1 MNPYQELA
9 DGIVRRAVSDY
20 TIALKRLQKG
30 YEVSLEIYEL
40 EDFFRSAW
48 FKMLSDLDGE
58 KLIRAERTRIGL

>member
-1 MNPYQELA
+1 MNPYKELA

-30 YEVSLEIYEL
+30 YEVDLEIYEL
-40 EDFFRSAW
+40 ENFFRSAW

>member
-30 YEVSLEIYEL
+30 YEVSLEIYEP